1 MTLAEENRAIDWN
14 ALIDDVVAGRWADP
28 ETGKVAHIPCGTIV
42 LAESLDGGEADCVAP
57 LGLGDAV
64 HVVCDENTYDAMGAR
79 VVRALKTGDRL
90 TVLPGRFT
98 VNESR
103 VADLK
108 AGTSAA
114 SALVAVGSGSV
125 SDICKYVAHLDG
137 KPAVAF
143 GTAASMNGY
152 SAGTASVTLTSGLK
166 ASLPATAPRGL
177 FLDLSVSAAAPSWL
191 SAAGLGDSL
200 CRSTSQVD
208 WWASHR
214 LFGTAYSNVP
224 YLLQEKDEAAMIAHA
239 PALKHGD
246 IAAVGYLHRVMTL
259 CGFGVC
265 FAGSSHPGSM
275 GEHLVS
281 HWIDMFAGDRHPGT
295 THGQQVGVASIAMAR
310 LQQEI
315 LALEK
320 PPVVRPVPV
329 PADDLVARYGDE
341 LGRLCADEMQRKA
354 MDEKQAND
362 FNARLDAIW
371 PDLRRE
377 LSAFVMPADEMAAVL
392 ASAGGPVTASELGLD
407 ADLWADALRHSREIR
422 GRWSFLDLAAEA
434 GILEDFI
441 AREAAR

>member
-1 MTLAEENRAIDWN
+1 MRDPGMDGRIAVVDEMIAGTWRDPLTGETCAAIPFADIRLMDDTRGAEAELIAPHRMGGRLAVVSDPRTHDAMGGRVARAL
-14 ALIDDVVAGRWADP
+14 AAVGAVDDVVVEVEEA
-28 ETGKVAHIPCGTIV
+28 TI
-42 LAESLDGGEADCVAP
+42 EAVREVQDRTRHA
-57 LGLGDAV
+57 DAV
-64 HVVCDENTYDAMGAR
+64 
-79 VVRALKTGDRL
+79 
-90 TVLPGRFT
+90 
-98 VNESR
+98 
-103 VADLK
+103 
-108 AGTSAA
+108 
-114 SALVAVGSGSV
+114 VAVGSGTIQDLV
-125 SDICKYVAHLDG
+125 KYATFLDG
-137 KPAVAF
+137 RRFATFA
-143 GTAASMNGY
+143 TAASMNGY